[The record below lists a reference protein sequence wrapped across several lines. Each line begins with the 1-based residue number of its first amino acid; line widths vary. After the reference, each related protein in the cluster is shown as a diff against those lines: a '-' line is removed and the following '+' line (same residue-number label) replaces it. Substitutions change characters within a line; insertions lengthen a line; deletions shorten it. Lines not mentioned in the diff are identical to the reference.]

1 MYIKW
6 IYKHTV
12 WNSDAVKTALENVR
26 SGSLLSHSK
35 RRHIESSWTPPSF
48 THTLRPYPD
57 KRMDV
62 DLTTNNLFSKGRKRA
77 RLQKISEIR
86 EPDSECV
93 WDQVF
98 RSGTWQWTHVSVN
111 VRICEII
118 HLFTA
123 GIWDSERMM
132 KNEQHMRR
140 TGEMADLVLD
150 TSSSII
156 FNLEEFLHKV

>member
-1 MYIKW
+1 M
-6 IYKHTV
+6 
-12 WNSDAVKTALENVR
+12 
-26 SGSLLSHSK
+26 
-35 RRHIESSWTPPSF
+35 
-48 THTLRPYPD
+48 
-57 KRMDV
+57 
-62 DLTTNNLFSKGRKRA
+62 
-77 RLQKISEIR
+77 
-86 EPDSECV
+86 
-93 WDQVF
+93 
-98 RSGTWQWTHVSVN
+98 SVN